1 MYAIIYWDTDS
12 TVFPVLNEDGTLK
25 LFNSLREADD
35 YANGLEPNDYY
46 RVISIEGGKRVM
58 KRIKGGIQC
67 QGTE

>member
-1 MYAIIYWDTDS
+1 MYAIIYLDTDS

-46 RVISIEGGKRVM
+46 RVISIEGVK
-58 KRIKGGIQC
+58 
-67 QGTE
+67 E